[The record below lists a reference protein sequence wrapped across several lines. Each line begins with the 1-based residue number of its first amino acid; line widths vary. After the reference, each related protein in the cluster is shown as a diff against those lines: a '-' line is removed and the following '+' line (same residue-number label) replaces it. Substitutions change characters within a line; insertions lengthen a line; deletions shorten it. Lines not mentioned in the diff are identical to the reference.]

1 MKNKRTI
8 GQEPAAQWD
17 DYKSNFIPS
26 FDIFEVENDAKTN
39 AARRRLLA
47 L

>member
-1 MKNKRTI
+1 MNKRTI

-17 DYKSNFIPS
+17 DCKSNFILS
-26 FDIFEVENDAKTN
+26 FGTFEVENDAKTN
-39 AARRRLLA
+39 AAGGGGILA